1 MDGRK
6 VYKLQV
12 FRDAGGK
19 WRWHLRSANGRIM
32 ATSGESFA
40 SRNNAWRAAAGMQD
54 LLHVSCTLTTVTPD
68 TKHGAAGRKAANAK
82 AGRTGRTTRKAAQQR
97 VAARL
102 GGA

>member
-1 MDGRK
+1 
-6 VYKLQV
+6 
-12 FRDAGGK
+12 
-19 WRWHLRSANGRIM
+19 
-32 ATSGESFA
+32 
-40 SRNNAWRAAAGMQD
+40 MQD